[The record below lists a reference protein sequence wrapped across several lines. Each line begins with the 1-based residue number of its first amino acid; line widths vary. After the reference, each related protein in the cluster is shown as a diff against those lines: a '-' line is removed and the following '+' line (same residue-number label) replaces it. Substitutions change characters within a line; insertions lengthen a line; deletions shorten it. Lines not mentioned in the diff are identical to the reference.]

1 MLSNPRTNYSTI
13 TSVIN
18 DAKEMLSQ
26 DVDMSKL
33 LFITQPG
40 FYYDR
45 VLDTLCDYGTHHIT
59 DLKTVPLVN
68 NNIKTTL
75 INFLKPLLDSS
86 KRIVI
91 QISELGICE
100 IGTLYPVVDSEY
112 SVSISDL
119 FLKIKMTII
128 SNNCDDKIS
137 DELEITTES
146 INQ

>member
-1 MLSNPRTNYSTI
+1 MLGHN
-13 TSVIN
+13 
-18 DAKEMLSQ
+18 L
-26 DVDMSKL
+26 DMSKL

-59 DLKTVPLVN
+59 DLKSVPLID

-100 IGTLYPVVDSEY
+100 IGTLYPVVDKEY
-112 SVSISDL
+112 TVSISDL
-119 FLKIKMTII
+119 FLKVKMTII
-128 SNNCDDKIS
+128 PNDWDDKTS
-137 DELEITTES
+137 GELEITTES
-146 INQ
+146 VNQ